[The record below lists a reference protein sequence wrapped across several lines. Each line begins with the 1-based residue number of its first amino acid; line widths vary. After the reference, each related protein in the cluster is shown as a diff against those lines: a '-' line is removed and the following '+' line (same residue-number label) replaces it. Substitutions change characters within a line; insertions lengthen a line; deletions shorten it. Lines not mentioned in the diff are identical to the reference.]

1 MIKKTLVTI
10 LYNFTQRVC
19 FFMRAFRE
27 YCFPLCRSRHTN
39 LIAALTVSALLFTT
53 LTSCWDYVEY
63 EDLAQIIAIGIDY
76 DKHTENIVL
85 TLQFIPTASSSGS
98 GGSEQKSGKKGL
110 VHSASDTTLFG
121 ALSKLQQIVD
131 KSFFYGYFK
140 VLIIGQDAAQ
150 NILVPM
156 MELHD
161 RTPSI
166 RGSSHIVFTPGKAEN
181 ILSTIDSSHSEIAG
195 NTLTNLLDTVSTTGT
210 SFPVTLQKF
219 IEMLSISGLEAVGPS
234 AYTTV
239 EYLDVK
245 GGTINNIRANEQKEG
260 KLMVSGIAAFKG
272 GSLAGWLN
280 DKESMGLGWITGK
293 KIKTYKA
300 THPRDN
306 AKNDEAYFRINSS
319 KSKIRIK
326 LVNGMPYVDIN
337 IKTTC
342 TLRKYYS
349 KNSSEFIDSK
359 VVNELEEQLSK
370 SIKSDIEA
378 ALKKAQK
385 DLQSDIFGFGFE
397 FYRKYTSLWK
407 ERFEKEWD
415 EIFPNI
421 PVNINIDVK
430 IPNTGTNIRSLSPK

>member
-1 MIKKTLVTI
+1 MIKKSPMTK
-10 LYNFTQRVC
+10 LYNFSQKVC
-19 FFMRAFRE
+19 FLKKVFRK
-27 YCFPLCRSRHTN
+27 YCFPLCLNRHIN
-39 LIAALTVSALLFTT
+39 LIAALTVSVLLFTT

-76 DKHTENIVL
+76 DKHTDNIVL

-98 GGSEQKSGKKGL
+98 SGSEQKSGKKGL

-121 ALSKLQQIVD
+121 ALQKLQQIVD
-131 KSFFYGYFK
+131 KTFFYGYFK

-156 MELHD
+156 MDLHD

-166 RGSSHIVFTPGKAEN
+166 RSSSHIVFTPGKAEN

-195 NTLTNLLDTVSTTGT
+195 NTLANLLDTVSTTGS
-210 SFPVTLQKF
+210 SFPVTMQKF

-239 EYLDVK
+239 EYIDAK

-260 KLMVSGIAAFKG
+260 KLMVSGLAAFKG
-272 GSLAGWLN
+272 GNLAGWLN
-280 DKESMGLGWITGK
+280 DKESMGLGWVTGK
-293 KIKTYKA
+293 KIKAYKSIQ
-300 THPRDN
+300 PKDN
-306 AKNDEAYFRINSS
+306 GKNDEAYYRVDSS
-319 KSKIRIK
+319 KSKIKIK
-326 LVNGMPYVDIN
+326 LVNDMPYVDIN

-342 TLRKYYS
+342 ALRKYYTE
-349 KNSSEFIDSK
+349 NSSEFIDRKALS
-359 VVNELEEQLSK
+359 ELEDQLSK

-397 FYRKYTSLWK
+397 FYRKYTGLWN
-407 ERFEKEWD
+407 ERFEKEWN

-430 IPNTGTNIRSLSPK
+430 IPNTGTNIRSLSVK